1 MMRDL
6 LDGKRALVTGCRG
19 RLGPVWIAALENAG
33 AIVTGVDLPD
43 YDLAKAED
51 VANLADDYG
60 DTDILVNNAGVDSRP
75 DLDVTP
81 ERVMT
86 VNVIGTL
93 QLTRLMAQR
102 WVLDGRHG
110 VVVNIASL
118 YGIVVPDLRYYD
130 HRADGWVKD
139 PAYGISKAGVIH
151 LTKDLAARYAPWGI
165 RVNALAPGGVVSDRD
180 ALTAADPEFAR
191 KYTARIP
198 MHRMANP
205 SDLSGPLVFLAS
217 DMSRFV
223 TGHCLPVEGGY
234 LAW

>member
-1 MMRDL
+1 MRDL